1 MNEVILDKESPMWF
15 SELSSRM
22 FQPPFRTVF
31 LDHLID
37 SWLRLTEY
45 AWGTYGTIW
54 HNRQPQTGWGS
65 FHLLSKTMY
74 DSMIFFRH
82 SSLDFPKTPKHDNE
96 RIVTTG
102 MGDHLGSK
110 KSPKN
115 HKLHSN
121 RLTPPRTVFIKGGL
135 LGSVLAVRFVF
146 TIVSSHSWKKGT
158 NWIESFE
165 KAGGQKSSAFVTY
178 FPGGLRKKQHGPKKT
193 ASFAN

>member
-1 MNEVILDKESPMWF
+1 MRWYWTKNLPCDSQNCHPGCF
-15 SELSSRM
+15 SHHSER
-22 FQPPFRTVF
+22 F
-31 LDHLID
+31 
-37 SWLRLTEY
+37 SWIISLTHGFVWQSMHGEHM
-45 AWGTYGTIW
+45 AQYGTIG
-54 HNRQPQTGWGS
+54 NPKLGS
-65 FHLLSKTMY
+65 FHLLWKTMY

-82 SSLDFPKTPKHDNE
+82 SSLDFPETPKHDNE

-110 KSPKN
+110 KSSKN
-115 HKLHSN
+115 HNLHSN

-165 KAGGQKSSAFVTY
+165 KAGA
-178 FPGGLRKKQHGPKKT
+178 RKVQHL
-193 ASFAN
+193 